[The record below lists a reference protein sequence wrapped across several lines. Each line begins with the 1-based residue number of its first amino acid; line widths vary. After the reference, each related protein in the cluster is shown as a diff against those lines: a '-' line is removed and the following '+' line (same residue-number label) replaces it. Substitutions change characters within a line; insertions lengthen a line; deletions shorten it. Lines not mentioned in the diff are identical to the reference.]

1 MHYDREVQDAL
12 GAGPGRP
19 ELQRMSRVG
28 ARGPSE
34 GQETEAT
41 KRKALKSSYPL
52 LLPLSPKVCSL
63 HLWLLCCP
71 IDRIIGTIFLYS
83 IHMHEYTVLVFL
95 FLTNFTIYDRLY
107 VHPPH

>member
-63 HLWLLCCP
+63 CSVSFAALHVYAYS
-71 IDRIIGTIFLYS
+71 RFIFD
-83 IHMHEYTVLVFL
+83 VWQK
-95 FLTNFTIYDRLY
+95 
-107 VHPPH
+107 P